1 MEDSNLGETLKPY
14 LSAMRVPKPGD
25 KVFKD
30 ECLLSFDTPESE
42 TGLYVCLNT
51 FLGYGRD
58 YVDHHVK
65 KTGNKIFLH
74 LRKIKKLLPQE
85 KSELEPEKKIT
96 RLAIGIE
103 GGFPMESTT
112 KFEYEEKHSVAI
124 YPGPIEIPLPHPN
137 LPLELENSIQGI
149 LAAPSARHLEELSAL
164 ESTWDGENRQVS
176 KFAANLEQLH
186 NGVRVP
192 PQGWQCSKC
201 DKTENLWMN
210 LSDGTVL
217 CGRKFFDGTGGNN
230 HALEHYE
237 ATGYPLAV
245 KLGTI
250 SGDGK
255 ADVYSYAED
264 DMVEDPYLKH
274 HLAHFGINMDGMKK
288 TDKSMAE
295 LEIDLNQ
302 RVGEWASI
310 QETGKSLVPLF
321 GPGYT
326 GLTNL
331 GNSCYLNSV
340 IQVLFTVPSFQ
351 ERFFNDQDAII
362 SAADTNAFQDFNVQM
377 SKLAVGILSGR
388 YSLPIDDVENQ
399 HQQGIKPSM
408 FKSLVG
414 KGHPEFST
422 KRQQDAVE
430 FLLHMINIT
439 ERNMRVHPKPS
450 TSPVE
455 SFKFQVEER
464 LQCLASGQVR
474 YTRRPEYHLPVP
486 VPLDTA
492 SNTEEVR
499 LFNEQKKAAMAAGQ
513 PFKSDDVV
521 RPKVTLQSCFEA
533 LIRPEEVQNFYS
545 SAINA
550 KTTALK
556 TTKLATFPDYLWIQ
570 LRKFTLAEDWTPVKL
585 DVAVEIPL
593 VIDLSFMKADGKQ
606 TNEVLMSDETI
617 DQLASNSAVE
627 PAADLAVVESL
638 TEMGFPLVACKRAA
652 ILTHGAGLEAATQ
665 WIMEHM
671 DDPDFLTPLLNSS
684 SGIFKADEEG
694 VAMLQSMGFSRS
706 QCVKALQNTD
716 NNVERAADWIFSHP
730 DEISSGD
737 CAPAPSATPT
747 NASALSE
754 PTFIDGPPVYEL
766 AAFISH
772 MGTSTSVGHYV
783 CHIKRD
789 GRWVIYN
796 DEKVAV
802 SENPPFELGYLYLY
816 RRSP

>member
-1 MEDSNLGETLKPY
+1 MEESNIIEM
-14 LSAMRVPKPGD
+14 LSPHLSSIRTPSASD

-30 ECLLSFDTPESE
+30 ECAFSFDSPESE

-51 FLGYGRD
+51 FVGYGKDHVER
-58 YVDHHVK
+58 YVN
-65 KTGNKIFLH
+65 KTGNKVFLH
-74 LRKIKKLLPQE
+74 MRKIKHLVPKE
-85 KSELEPEKKIT
+85 KNELEPEKKIT

-103 GGFPMESTT
+103 GGFQSENPA
-112 KFEYEEKHSVAI
+112 KYEYEEKHSVAI
-124 YPGPIEIPLPHPN
+124 FPGPKEIPLPNPN
-137 LPLELENSIQGI
+137 LPSLLQSSIQRI
-149 LAAPSARHLEELSAL
+149 LATQSAGYLEELSAL

-176 KFAANLEQLH
+176 KFATNLEQLN
-186 NGVRVP
+186 NGVKIP

-201 DKTENLWMN
+201 DKTENLWLN

-230 HALEHYE
+230 HALEHYQ
-237 ATGYPLAV
+237 ATGYPIAV

-264 DMVEDPYLKH
+264 DMVEDPMLKQ
-274 HLAHFGINMDGMKK
+274 HLAHFGINMEGMKK

-310 QETGKSLVPLF
+310 QETGKTLVPLF

-326 GLTNL
+326 GLINL

-340 IQVLFTVPSFQ
+340 VQVLFTLPEFQ
-351 ERFFNDQDAII
+351 ERYFKDSEAIFN
-362 SAADTNAFQDFNVQM
+362 AADNNAYQDFNVQM
-377 SKLAVGILSGR
+377 AKLAVGILSGR
-388 YSLPIDDVENQ
+388 YSVPEAGEENTC
-399 HQQGIKPSM
+399 QQGIKPSM
-408 FKSLVG
+408 FKSLIG

-430 FLLHMINIT
+430 FLLHLINLTDRYI
-439 ERNMRVHPKPS
+439 RVHPKSSVNPA
-450 TSPVE
+450 E
-455 SFKFQVEER
+455 CFKFCVEER
-464 LQCLASGQVR
+464 LQCFESRQVLYKYRSEYSLPIPIPLETASNMEEVRLYNERKKAALASGQ
-474 YTRRPEYHLPVP
+474 
-486 VPLDTA
+486 PLN
-492 SNTEEVR
+492 SEE
-499 LFNEQKKAAMAAGQ
+499 
-513 PFKSDDVV
+513 VV

-533 LIRPEEVQNFYS
+533 LIRQEEIQNFFS
-545 SAINA
+545 TAING

-556 TTKLATFPDYLWIQ
+556 TTKLATFPEFLWIQ
-570 LRKFTLAEDWTPVKL
+570 LRKFTLAEDWTPVKI
-585 DVAVEIPL
+585 DVAVEIPNT
-593 VIDLSFMKADGKQ
+593 IDLSFMRGSGLQNGEILMADQ
-606 TNEVLMSDETI
+606 TSDAPAELPI
-617 DQLASNSAVE
+617 DMNIV
-627 PAADLAVVESL
+627 DSL
-638 TEMGFPLVACKRAA
+638 TEMGFPLAACKRAA
-652 ILTHGAGLEAATQ
+652 SLTRGNGLEAATQ

-671 DDPDFLTPLLNSS
+671 DDPDFLAPLPTAASGTFTPN
-684 SGIFKADEEG
+684 EEG
-694 VAMLQSMGFSRS
+694 VAMLESMGFSRA
-706 QCVKALQNTD
+706 QCVKALQNTE

-730 DEISSGD
+730 DEINHDGYV
-737 CAPAPSATPT
+737 PASCTPPGVD
-747 NASALSE
+747 
-754 PTFIDGPPVYEL
+754 PTCVDGSPVYEL

-802 SENPPFELGYLYLY
+802 SENPPFELGYLYLL
-816 RRSP
+816 RRVNQS